1 MKWHTL
7 GTVQWPGLLKF
18 KSTTIPRAFVTNS
31 LVIGI
36 AAAVTAVLAVELRDA
51 GVTKWVGYSATVV
64 GAMATAFSVYW
75 LVHFLLGY
83 GGGMLTV
90 GASTSKDGDS

>member
-1 MKWHTL
+1 MKWASL
-7 GTVQWPGLLKF
+7 GTVEWPGIIRF
-18 KSTTIPRAFVTNS
+18 KSTTIARAFISNS

-36 AAAVTAVLAVELRDA
+36 AAAVTAVLAVELRDMN
-51 GVTKWVGYSATVV
+51 VTKWQRVSITVG
-64 GAMATAFSVYW
+64 GAMITAFSVYW